1 MIEIFTNNLLFQR
14 AETALLGE
22 KANKLFGIAKY
33 LDSCL
38 VDVLKNGEIE
48 LGQNKEEIIQQM
60 YNQLA
65 PTVDKVCDS
74 FPGLGAGFLSKDL
87 DCAVVYGPTS
97 IYKDKTGYCPEKDH
111 VGRRCMETRRPVM
124 AIGTMVRG
132 EIMNCL
138 VPVIRNDTVLGCVW
152 ANETVEDI
160 YEQMTR
166 GGMNVFLSPDIEPLL
181 GLAGLVMMGCRTL
194 LNEEKTIGTLQRHIR
209 FFINSLQLSVIVADE
224 KGIIRFASKN
234 LKDLGLVSD
243 SLLDLPAEKVFSDMG
258 LGDWKQML
266 KQLRASGGT
275 YQFDTTSLGTHETKM
290 NVVMASLVDEQ
301 GHCLGFITVLQDMTT
316 AMREEERLYR
326 AEAVHSVEQ
335 LAVSMIHEIRNPLTI
350 LREAIR
356 IIPRRLEDKQY
367 LQKFT
372 EVAFTEIR
380 RVEKV
385 TQSLSEFCRYSLPE
399 FLEFNIVEM
408 IEKAVNFVRGMAE
421 EQNVAIEEYYEC
433 SEPFINGDP
442 EHLHQAILNILLN
455 SLQAMSE
462 GGTLSISVNG
472 EKDSKLVYVQIKDT
486 GPGIKPEIE
495 NAIFRPFYT
504 TKANGTGLGLALV
517 QSIISRH
524 NGLLSLEPGY
534 GSGAIFTIGLPRQ
547 GVLKCRAER
556 GEFR

>member
-1 MIEIFTNNLLFQR
+1 
-14 AETALLGE
+14 
-22 KANKLFGIAKY
+22 
-33 LDSCL
+33 
-38 VDVLKNGEIE
+38 
-48 LGQNKEEIIQQM
+48 
-60 YNQLA
+60 
-65 PTVDKVCDS
+65 
-74 FPGLGAGFLSKDL
+74 
-87 DCAVVYGPTS
+87 
-97 IYKDKTGYCPEKDH
+97 
-111 VGRRCMETRRPVM
+111 
-124 AIGTMVRG
+124 
-132 EIMNCL
+132 
-138 VPVIRNDTVLGCVW
+138 
-152 ANETVEDI
+152 
-160 YEQMTR
+160 MTR
-166 GGMNVFLSPDIEPLL
+166 GRINGFLSPDIEPLL